1 MRECRGQAT
10 RVRNNELPS
19 VKNLANIKKFAL
31 RRRVWFRSLSR
42 IERGIL
48 DLTIKYVDNI
58 KSTEL
63 AKVLTAIVNKLQT
76 AMKSH
81 LDQLVGTVGRA
92 IAIKIS
98 EIATKWGN
106 KNAYLWAKDPGFA
119 KFLVIFYG
127 KFGVA

>member
-1 MRECRGQAT
+1 MGST
-10 RVRNNELPS
+10 RRFVMKEVQGHTVISSISNKMVSIKR
-19 VKNLANIKKFAL
+19 LAEAKKIAL
-31 RRRVWFRSLSR
+31 RRRIWFRSLSR

-106 KNAYLWAKDPGFA
+106 KSAYLWSKDLASLNF
-119 KFLVIFYG
+119 
-127 KFGVA
+127 